1 MAVLSYIPY
10 SLTHIHR
17 DILSATSFDVLGKL
31 HQFFY
36 FFIFLSYIPYS
47 HTRTQRH
54 SVSNVVGCARE
65 LHQISHPI
73 YTYSPY
79 IYHPIYT
86 ILIYTHV
93 HRDFLSAT
101 SFEVLR
107 N

>member
-31 HQFFY
+31 HQFFLY
-36 FFIFLSYIPYS
+36 FSVIHTILT